1 MSSLAPNCS
10 GRALLKTTRILAQAL
25 ASHFST
31 VTKTVNPPVYNERSE
46 TAKLQKTLSSLLLSH
61 QPPTSNDD
69 YEETYSTPPRKQYE
83 NMSFR
88 RRELLRDRKKRRV
101 IRVMQDR
108 RFGELL
114 KVYGKRLGAEATLN
128 LLGKLG
134 RENGVKE
141 YTAMIELC
149 VKRAEENPNE
159 EETSK
164 QICMAFGLLD
174 KMRECGLFPDRLSYK
189 PLIAYVANKGMV
201 EEFHCLVEQTREDNA
216 DMSEEELSY
225 YEMVLWIKE
234 GNRDEVLALCNL
246 VLCHSNERRSDLG
259 TLAAGFL
266 LALSENDWTDEILR
280 LLEKVE
286 ITEISSLEC
295 LTNIFKCFG
304 RSTLQEAAENCILAF
319 KTEGV
324 KLHKLSDFIC
334 DFALSLTNMEL
345 EKIILIFQSMHE
357 KLEVEP
363 SSSSYNTLIE
373 YCCETFE
380 VHIAL
385 DLFEEMCKAG
395 LQISAKTFHPFMQAS
410 EKRNELDLVLP
421 IYKMMR
427 NYDVK
432 PTGETFK
439 YMINS
444 VVKMKN
450 FEAAYNLLDEMRE
463 LDMRPTAQLYN
474 AIMAGYFRENN
485 VCRALAVL
493 KQMKNAN
500 VKADADTYS
509 YLIHHAKSEGEA
521 VKYYEELQRSGIPS
535 SKYVYMALIHVFV
548 KFGNFLK
555 AKEIVKDK
563 KKHEKYLTEIKSA
576 FIIALMSKGR
586 VSEAFEIY
594 DEIKQAGDVP
604 EAKAMRSLIE
614 PLGKQGKFT
623 EMFQLLHEYKDKED
637 WCYAC
642 SLSVLSCIKHKQL
655 SSAIDLLQ
663 QLKEMDRSLVDI
675 VCDQIFYLICETDKP
690 NLEDGLAL
698 LQAMRKDM
706 DLQPSRM
713 GLDFLLT
720 ACVSRKDSK
729 NAKLIFEEYIRE
741 GIPYNVLTFLRIFQA
756 FLASG
761 KQKDAALILKRIRKK
776 DLIDPDVQRLI
787 KTYVKHYKCKQIEL
801 PF

>member
-1 MSSLAPNCS
+1 
-10 GRALLKTTRILAQAL
+10 
-25 ASHFST
+25 
-31 VTKTVNPPVYNERSE
+31 
-46 TAKLQKTLSSLLLSH
+46 
-61 QPPTSNDD
+61 
-69 YEETYSTPPRKQYE
+69 
-83 NMSFR
+83 
-88 RRELLRDRKKRRV
+88 
-101 IRVMQDR
+101 MQDR
-108 RFGELL
+108 RFGELM
-114 KVYGKRLGAEATLN
+114 KVYGKRLGAETTLD

-141 YTAMIELC
+141 YTAMVELC
-149 VKRAEENPNE
+149 VKKAEENPNE
-159 EETSK
+159 EEASR
-164 QICMAFGLLD
+164 QICMALGLLD
-174 KMRECGLFPDRLSYK
+174 KIRECGLFPDRLSYK
-189 PLIAYVANKGMV
+189 PLIAYLANKGMV
-201 EEFHCLVEQTREDNA
+201 EEFQCLVEQTREDNA
-216 DMSEEELSY
+216 DLSEEELSY

-246 VLCHSNERRSDLG
+246 VLCYSNKGSSNLR

-266 LALSENDWTDEILR
+266 LALSENDWTEEILR

-286 ITEISSLEC
+286 ITKISSLVC

-304 RSTLQEAAENCILAF
+304 RSTLQEAAEKFILAF

-334 DFALSLTNMEL
+334 DFALSLTNTEL
-345 EKIILIFQSMHE
+345 EKIILIFKGMHE
-357 KLEVEP
+357 NLEIQP

-395 LQISAKTFHPFMQAS
+395 IEISAKTFHPIMQAS

-450 FEAAYNLLDEMRE
+450 FEAAYNLLDEMTE
-463 LDMRPTAQLYN
+463 LDMRPTTQLYN

-485 VCRALAVL
+485 IYRGLAVL
-493 KQMKNAN
+493 KQMKNAD
-500 VKADADTYS
+500 VKPDADTYS
-509 YLIHHAKSEGEA
+509 YLIYYATSEKVA
-521 VKYYEELQRSGIPS
+521 VKYYEEFQRLGIPS

-548 KFGNFLK
+548 NSGNFLK
-555 AKEIVKDK
+555 AKEIVKDER
-563 KKHEKYLTEIKSA
+563 KHEKYLTEIKSA
-576 FIIALMSKGR
+576 FIVALMSNGK
-586 VSEAFEIY
+586 VSEAFQIY

-604 EAKAMRSLIE
+604 ESKAVRSLIE
-614 PLGKQGKFT
+614 SLGKQGKFT
-623 EMFQLLHEYKDKED
+623 EMFQLLHEYKDKEE

-642 SLSVLSCIKHKQL
+642 SLTVLSCIKHKQL
-655 SSAIDLLQ
+655 SSAIDLLR

-698 LQAMRKDM
+698 LQAMRTDM

-720 ACVSRKDSK
+720 ACVSRKNS
-729 NAKLIFEEYIRE
+729 NIAKLVFEEYIRE
-741 GIPYNVLTFLRIFQA
+741 GIPYNVLTFLRIFQV

-761 KQKDAALILKRIRKK
+761 KQKDAALILEQIPKK
-776 DLIDPDVQRLI
+776 DLKDSDIQYLI
-787 KTYVKHYKCKQIEL
+787 KMYVKHYKCRKIKL

>member
-1 MSSLAPNCS
+1 M
-10 GRALLKTTRILAQAL
+10 K
-25 ASHFST
+25 
-31 VTKTVNPPVYNERSE
+31 PPDCNGHSE

-61 QPPTSNDD
+61 QPPTSDSD
-69 YEETYSTPPRKQYE
+69 YEETYSAPPRKQYG
-83 NMSFR
+83 NISFH
-88 RRELLRDRKKRRV
+88 RREILRDRKKRRV

-108 RFGELL
+108 RFGELM
-114 KVYGKRLGAEATLN
+114 KVYGKRLGPETTLD

-149 VKRAEENPNE
+149 VKKAEENPNE
-159 EETSK
+159 EEASK

-174 KMRECGLFPDRLSYK
+174 KIRERGLFPERFSYK

-201 EEFHCLVEQTREDNA
+201 EEFQFLVEQTREDNA
-216 DMSEEELSY
+216 ELSEEELSY
-225 YEMVLWIKE
+225 YKMVLWIKE

-246 VLCHSNERRSDLG
+246 VLCHSNKRRSNLG

-266 LALSENDWTDEILR
+266 LALSENDWTEEILR

-286 ITEISSLEC
+286 ITEISSLVC

-304 RSTLQEAAENCILAF
+304 RCILQEAAEKCILTF

-345 EKIILIFQSMHE
+345 EKVILIFKSMHE
-357 KLEVEP
+357 KLEVQP

-395 LQISAKTFHPFMQAS
+395 LEISAKTFHPIMQAS

-427 NYDVK
+427 SYDVK

-463 LDMRPTAQLYN
+463 LDMRPTTQLYN

-485 VCRALAVL
+485 VCRGLAVL
-493 KQMKNAN
+493 KQMKNAD
-500 VKADADTYS
+500 VKPDADTYS
-509 YLIHHAKSEGEA
+509 YLIHYAKSEKEA
-521 VKYYEELQRSGIPS
+521 VKYYEEFQRLGIPS
-535 SKYVYMALIHVFV
+535 SKYVYMALIHVFANS
-548 KFGNFLK
+548 GNFLK
-555 AKEIVKDK
+555 AKEIVKDER
-563 KKHEKYLTEIKSA
+563 KHEKYLTEIKSA
-576 FIIALMSKGR
+576 FIIALMSNGR

-604 EAKAMRSLIE
+604 ESKAIRSLIE
-614 PLGKQGKFT
+614 SLGKQGKFT

-642 SLSVLSCIKHKQL
+642 SLTALSCIKHKQL

-675 VCDQIFYLICETDKP
+675 VCDQIFYLICETDEP

-698 LQAMRKDM
+698 LQAMRTDM

-729 NAKLIFEEYIRE
+729 NAKLVFEEYIRE

-761 KQKDAALILKRIRKK
+761 KQEDAALILNKIPKK
-776 DLIDPDVQRLI
+776 DLRDSDIQHLIRL
-787 KTYVKHYKCKQIEL
+787 YVKHYKCRQIKL